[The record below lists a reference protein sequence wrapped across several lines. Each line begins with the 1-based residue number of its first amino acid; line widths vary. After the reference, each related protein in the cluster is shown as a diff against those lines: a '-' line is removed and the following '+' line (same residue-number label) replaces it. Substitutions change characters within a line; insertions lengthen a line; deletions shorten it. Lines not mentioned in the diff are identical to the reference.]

1 VTTARTE
8 THIPSPTSPAA
19 PGAPPPPARSRSQSQ
34 SRSRVGRIVGNTLL
48 ICAALVFVAPIGYLF
63 LGSFKPSGHAMDGL
77 SAFVPN
83 HLTLHNYSG
92 MLGRFNSPSTGYFT
106 QFYLTSL
113 IVSLAVVCGGLVVN
127 SMAGYALARLRWR
140 GRQAVLLTVIVLIIL
155 PFQAIAVPLFY
166 MLNGLRNTDLV
177 QFLPFVANAMSIY
190 LFYTFF
196 TGLPKEM
203 EEAASIDGAGPWRTF
218 VTIIVPM
225 AKPAYATVTILTFLT
240 SWSSFL
246 WPVMMVDQPNVR
258 PLPLEISVFQGQ
270 PPYDWGQIFAFGV
283 LMVAP
288 VLLVFLIFQRW
299 FVSGVAAS
307 AVKG

>member
-1 VTTARTE
+1 
-8 THIPSPTSPAA
+8 
-19 PGAPPPPARSRSQSQ
+19 
-34 SRSRVGRIVGNTLL
+34 
-48 ICAALVFVAPIGYLF
+48 
-63 LGSFKPSGHAMDGL
+63 
-77 SAFVPN
+77 
-83 HLTLHNYSG
+83 
-92 MLGRFNSPSTGYFT
+92 
-106 QFYLTSL
+106 
-113 IVSLAVVCGGLVVN
+113 
-127 SMAGYALARLRWR
+127 
-140 GRQAVLLTVIVLIIL
+140 
-155 PFQAIAVPLFY
+155 
-166 MLNGLRNTDLV
+166 
-177 QFLPFVANAMSIY
+177 MSIY

-196 TGLPKEM
+196 AGLPKEM

-283 LMVAP
+283 LMVTP
-288 VLLVFLIFQRW
+288 VLLVFLVFQRW
-299 FVSGVAAS
+299 FVAGVAAS

>member
-1 VTTARTE
+1 VTTTRTEIPISVART
-8 THIPSPTSPAA
+8 A
-19 PGAPPPPARSRSQSQ
+19 PGALPQSSARPRSRGS
-34 SRSRVGRIVGNTLL
+34 VGRIVGTTLL
-48 ICAALVFVAPIGYLF
+48 TCAALVFVSPIIYMI
-63 LGSFKPSGHAMDGL
+63 LGSFKPSSHALDGL
-77 SAFVPN
+77 SAFAPT

-92 MLGRFNSPSTGYFT
+92 MLGRFDSSSTGYFG

-113 IVSLAVVCGGLVVN
+113 IVSLVVVGGGLVVN

-140 GRQAVLLTVIVLIIL
+140 GRQAVLLSVIVLIIL
-155 PFQAIAVPLFY
+155 PFQAIAVPLYY
-166 MLNGLRNTDLV
+166 MLNDLRNTYMV
-177 QFLPFVANAMSIY
+177 QFLPFIANAMAIY

-196 TGLPKEM
+196 MGLPKEM

-246 WPVMMVDQPNVR
+246 WPVMMVDQPSVR

-288 VLLVFLIFQRW
+288 VLLVFLVFQRW

>member
-1 VTTARTE
+1 VTTTQTATPAHAART
-8 THIPSPTSPAA
+8 TSGALSRPSARPTS
-19 PGAPPPPARSRSQSQ
+19 RSSI
-34 SRSRVGRIVGNTLL
+34 GRIVGTTLL
-48 ICAALVFVAPIGYLF
+48 TCAALVFISPIIYMI
-63 LGSFKPSGHAMDGL
+63 LGSLKPSSHALDGL
-77 SAFVPN
+77 SAFLPN

-92 MLGRFNSPSTGYFT
+92 MLGRFNSSSTGYFS

-113 IVSLAVVCGGLVVN
+113 LVSLVVVGGGLVVN

-140 GRQAVLLTVIVLIIL
+140 GRQAVLLSVIVLIIL
-155 PFQAIAVPLFY
+155 PFQAIAVPLYY
-166 MLNGLRNTDLV
+166 MMNDLRNTYMV
-177 QFLPFVANAMSIY
+177 QFLPFIANAMSIY

-196 TGLPKEM
+196 MGLPKEM

-225 AKPAYATVTILTFLT
+225 ARPAYATVTILTFLT

-246 WPVMMVDQPNVR
+246 WPVMMVDQPSVR

-288 VLLVFLIFQRW
+288 VLLVFLVFQRW

>member
-1 VTTARTE
+1 VTTTRTE
-8 THIPSPTSPAA
+8 TPAHAARTASGALPRASARPSARPASR
-19 PGAPPPPARSRSQSQ
+19 RS
-34 SRSRVGRIVGNTLL
+34 VGRIVGTTLL
-48 ICAALVFVAPIGYLF
+48 TCAALVFISPIIYMI
-63 LGSFKPSGHAMDGL
+63 LGSLKPSSHALDGL
-77 SAFVPN
+77 SAFLPN
-83 HLTLHNYSG
+83 HLTLQNYSG
-92 MLGRFNSPSTGYFT
+92 MLGRFNSSSTGYFS

-113 IVSLAVVCGGLVVN
+113 LVSLVVVGGGLVVN

-140 GRQAVLLTVIVLIIL
+140 GRQAVLLSVIVLIIL
-155 PFQAIAVPLFY
+155 PFQAIAVPLYY
-166 MLNGLRNTDLV
+166 MMNDLRNTYMV
-177 QFLPFVANAMSIY
+177 QFLPFIANAMSIY

-196 TGLPKEM
+196 MGLPKEM

-225 AKPAYATVTILTFLT
+225 ARPAYATVTILTFLT

-246 WPVMMVDQPNVR
+246 WPVMMVDQPSVR

-288 VLLVFLIFQRW
+288 VLLVFLVFQRW